1 MVAIILCTYNGEC
14 FIEKQLQSL
23 QNQTYKDL
31 IVYIHDDGSTDST
44 VQLIESFKTTSSLNI
59 VIMNDETKHRG
70 AGPSFMW
77 ALNNVT
83 ADYYM
88 FCDQDD
94 YWLPTKVEHT
104 YNRMLEV
111 EKCNQNNPVLIHTDL
126 SLTDDNLNITH
137 ESFWNYQNF
146 KVDISKKRHYISF
159 GNIVTGCTMIIN
171 NAAKQVA
178 FPYDGVM
185 LHDYWIALRVAKYG
199 IIENIKEQTILYRQ
213 HGNNEAG
220 AGTEYNKYS
229 IGFAAFFKQLTT
241 EVKCFNDITGAGV
254 FSWFY
259 HRLRYFYH
267 RHLK

>member
-1 MVAIILCTYNGEC
+1 M
-14 FIEKQLQSL
+14 
-23 QNQTYKDL
+23 
-31 IVYIHDDGSTDST
+31 
-44 VQLIESFKTTSSLNI
+44 
-59 VIMNDETKHRG
+59 
-70 AGPSFMW
+70 
-77 ALNNVT
+77 
-83 ADYYM
+83 
-88 FCDQDD
+88 
-94 YWLPTKVEHT
+94 
-104 YNRMLEV
+104 
-111 EKCNQNNPVLIHTDL
+111 
-126 SLTDDNLNITH
+126 SLTDGDLNITH
-137 ESFWNYQNF
+137 QSFWNYQNF

-220 AGTEYNKYS
+220 AGAEYNKYS
-229 IGFAAFFKQLTT
+229 IGFAAFFNQMAT
-241 EVKCFNDITGAGV
+241 ELKSFKDITGAGF